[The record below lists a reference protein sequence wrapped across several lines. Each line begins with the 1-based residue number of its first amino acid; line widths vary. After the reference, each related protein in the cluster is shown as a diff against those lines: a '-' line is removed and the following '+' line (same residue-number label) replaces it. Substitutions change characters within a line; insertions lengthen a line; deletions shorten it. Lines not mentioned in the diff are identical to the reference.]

1 MHDYIF
7 DNTDKESAKQRIDD
21 MLKESEIPKIVNI
34 EWINDDLSITI
45 TKAGQ
50 SKVILALSEYEND
63 IVIAEKEREIAWLHK
78 SFISMVETIIEQKIL
93 QAGAFKRNKL

>member
-7 DNTDKESAKQRIDD
+7 YNTDKELAKKRIED
-21 MLKESEIPKIVNI
+21 MLNESEIPKIVNI
-34 EWINDDLSITI
+34 EWKDDDLSITI

-50 SKVILALSEYEND
+50 SKVILALNRSEND
-63 IVIAEKEREIAWLHK
+63 IIITEREREVAWLHK

-93 QAGAFKRNKL
+93 QAGAFKRN

>member
-7 DNTDKESAKQRIDD
+7 YNTDKELAKQHIDD

-50 SKVILALSEYEND
+50 SKVILALSVYEND

-93 QAGAFKRNKL
+93 KAGAFKRN

>member
-7 DNTDKESAKQRIDD
+7 YNTDKESVKQRIDD

-50 SKVILALSEYEND
+50 SKVILTLSEYEND
-63 IVIAEKEREIAWLHK
+63 IIIAEKEREVAWLHK

>member
-7 DNTDKESAKQRIDD
+7 YNTDKESAKQRIND

-50 SKVILALSEYEND
+50 SKVILALREYEND